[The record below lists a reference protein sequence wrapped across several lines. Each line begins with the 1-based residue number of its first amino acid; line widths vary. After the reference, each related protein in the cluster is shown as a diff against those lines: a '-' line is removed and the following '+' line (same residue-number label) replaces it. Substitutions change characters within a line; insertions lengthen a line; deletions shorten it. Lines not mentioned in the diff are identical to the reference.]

1 MLPPRIEQEA
11 GAGFDDA
18 AYVLSMEKLL
28 CFAKL
33 PRVRFVWVER
43 VMIECQRYA
52 LVTKI
57 GENLQRV
64 RQSMVGKAIGVVT
77 EVHDRRPVAE
87 KTALPLRDDCHY
99 KPGTVLIR
107 SLR

>member
-52 LVTKI
+52 Y
-57 GENLQRV
+57 EY
-64 RQSMVGKAIGVVT
+64 GVDKP
-77 EVHDRRPVAE
+77 EVDAWKWPW
-87 KTALPLRDDCHY
+87 
-99 KPGTVLIR
+99 
-107 SLR
+107 